1 MIYVI
6 RHGQT
11 DQNQSGL
18 LQGRSNTRL
27 NENGVRQAEKAGE
40 YFRSQG
46 IRFDRCYSSPLDRA
60 VKTAKIVTGFSDDE
74 IVKDDLLLEMDYGP
88 YEGISLKNPP
98 KEIVTF
104 FSDFIHNPA
113 PKGMEPL
120 SHVVERGGKF
130 IEKLDY
136 RPGENILISA
146 HAISMKGILE
156 YLTPKS
162 QGSYWNK
169 YIGNC
174 GIYVFERKEGHYTVP
189 EEVKL

>member
-1 MIYVI
+1 MIYII

-11 DQNQSGL
+11 DRNQSGL
-18 LQGRSNTRL
+18 LQGRSNARL
-27 NENGVRQAEKAGE
+27 NEKGIRQAKEAGE
-40 YFRSQG
+40 YFRSCG

-60 VKTAKIVTGFSDDE
+60 VETAEIVTGFSDDE
-74 IVKDDLLLEMDYGP
+74 IVKNDLLLEMDYGP

-120 SHVVERGGKF
+120 SHVVERGGEF
-130 IEKLDY
+130 IEKMDY
-136 RPGENILISA
+136 RPGENVLISA

-156 YLTPKS
+156 YLTPES
-162 QGSYWNK
+162 HGSY
-169 YIGNC
+169 
-174 GIYVFERKEGHYTVP
+174 
-189 EEVKL
+189 